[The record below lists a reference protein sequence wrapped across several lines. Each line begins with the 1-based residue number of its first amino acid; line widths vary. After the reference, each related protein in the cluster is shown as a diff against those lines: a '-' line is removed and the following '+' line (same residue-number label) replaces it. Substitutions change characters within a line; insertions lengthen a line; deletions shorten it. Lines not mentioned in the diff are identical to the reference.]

1 MSFADK
7 VCEFNNKGFIS
18 LGWMPSQR
26 IDGHARESARFDID
40 SNLQILK
47 RKKLLKIFLPAK
59 F

>member
-47 RKKLLKIFLPAK
+47 EKNY
-59 F
+59 